1 MCNMQ
6 CVHRL
11 QYVHE
16 SVEEV
21 VGVVAVDGEGSVLDG
36 AGAEAEEALETQ
48 RAREDSAGDGE
59 PLVALGA
66 AGGPEPGRLSPRAQK
81 LKDDLLGEFSLTVDD
96 VAGVLEVDRSTIYR
110 YIQDGSLAA
119 LKLGRE
125 YRLSERDVRAFL
137 EGLVARERQRV
148 ADLRGPQGHDGP
160 GGPAEPER
168 QPKGPKGHRGPKH
181 HGRHGPR
188 GGPQGPGGPG
198 QEA

>member
-1 MCNMQ
+1 M
-6 CVHRL
+6 
-11 QYVHE
+11 
-16 SVEEV
+16 
-21 VGVVAVDGEGSVLDG
+21 DGEGSVLDG
-36 AGAEAEEALETQ
+36 AGVEAGEASETQ
-48 RAREDSAGDGE
+48 RAREELAGSGVPLAAAADS
-59 PLVALGA
+59 V
-66 AGGPEPGRLSPRAQK
+66 GPEAGRLSPRAQK

-148 ADLRGPQGHDGP
+148 ADLRGPQEHDGS
-160 GGPAEPER
+160 GGPAGPER
-168 QPKGPKGHRGPKH
+168 GPKGPKGHRGPKH

-188 GGPQGPGGPG
+188 GGPQGSGGPG

>member
-1 MCNMQ
+1 M
-6 CVHRL
+6 
-11 QYVHE
+11 
-16 SVEEV
+16 
-21 VGVVAVDGEGSVLDG
+21 DGEGSVPDG
-36 AGAEAEEALETQ
+36 SGAEAVEALESQ
-48 RAREDSAGDGE
+48 RAQEDAAG
-59 PLVALGA
+59 GA
-66 AGGPEPGRLSPRAQK
+66 APAAASAESVGPEPGRLSPRAQK

-148 ADLRGPQGHDGP
+148 ADLRGPQGQDGP
-160 GGPAEPER
+160 GGPAGPER
-168 QPKGPKGHRGPKH
+168 GPKGPKGHRGPKH

-188 GGPQGPGGPG
+188 GGPQGPGGPA